1 MWTKLVL
8 LMPEYQITGVNWCWI
23 FICRRSQIFIAWW
36 NEKSPYFNLNR
47 NFHNSFFFTMK
58 FKLTHIFMYFFI
70 NIKLKN
76 ICSKKFLIVSLC
88 LHQVYRSSTSF
99 SLNRC
104 FFNVYVNFT
113 YIRYLQIKIYRAVS
127 MVSEQPWY
135 LPSSFFFPSNSI
147 LQQYI
152 K

>member
-8 LMPEYQITGVNWCWI
+8 LMPECQITGVNWCWI

-36 NEKSPYFNLNR
+36 NEKVRTLTWTEIFTIDFFYDEIQINTYFYVFFLSTLNL
-47 NFHNSFFFTMK
+47 K
-58 FKLTHIFMYFFI
+58 IFARR
-70 NIKLKN
+70 
-76 ICSKKFLIVSLC
+76 SLC

-99 SLNRC
+99 SLKRC

-135 LPSSFFFPSNSI
+135 LPSSFFSHLI
-147 LQQYI
+147 LFYNNT
-152 K
+152 

>member
-8 LMPEYQITGVNWCWI
+8 LMPECQITGVNWCWI

-36 NEKSPYFNLNR
+36 NEKVRTLTWTEIFTIV
-47 NFHNSFFFTMK
+47 FFFTMK
-58 FKLTHIFMYFFI
+58 FKLRHIFMYFFFI

-113 YIRYLQIKIYRAVS
+113 YIRYLQIKKYRAVS

-135 LPSSFFFPSNSI
+135 LPSSFFPI
-147 LQQYI
+147 
-152 K
+152 